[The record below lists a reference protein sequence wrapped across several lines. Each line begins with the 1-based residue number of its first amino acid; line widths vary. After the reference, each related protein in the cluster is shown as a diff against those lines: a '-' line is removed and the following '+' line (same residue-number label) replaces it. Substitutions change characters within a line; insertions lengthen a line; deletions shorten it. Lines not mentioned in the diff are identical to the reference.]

1 MKSHPWNGESQ
12 RPVDDA
18 VLENLGPAEKK
29 YLEPALE
36 EAS

>member
-18 VLENLGPAEKK
+18 VLEDYGTGVEK